1 MVNHEETKKEEI
13 QEELTE
19 LKREE
24 FKEEEKIS
32 EEVIEKKDEEKVKEK
47 KALDYEKANLFD
59 RFVAFLI
66 DIILTFLIIFLSP
79 LLFGRL
85 LGDIGWPLIVSSYIL
100 LRDGFDFLGNRSI
113 GKIVTKLKPIIR
125 ETGAN
130 CDLITS
136 AKRNCIFAI
145 GYFLISFDLYL
156 FINIPEFKYTESFF
170 MLLMEWFVFIYAIV
184 EVMFVFIDKKGLRLG
199 DKMAGTQVIKEK

>member
-1 MVNHEETKKEEI
+1 MVNNEETKKEEI
-13 QEELTE
+13 QEEPTE

-85 LGDIGWPLIVSSYIL
+85 LIDIGWPLIVSSYIL
-100 LRDGFDFLGNRSI
+100 LRDGFDFLGNRGI

-156 FINIPEFKYTESFF
+156 FINIPEFKYIEYFF
-170 MLLMEWFVFIYAIV
+170 MILIEWFVFIYAIV

>member
-1 MVNHEETKKEEI
+1 MVNNEETKKEEI
-13 QEELTE
+13 QEEPTE

-85 LGDIGWPLIVSSYIL
+85 LIDIGWPLMVSSYIL
-100 LRDGFDFLGNRSI
+100 LRDGFDFLGNRGI

-156 FINIPEFKYTESFF
+156 FINIPEFKYIEYFF
-170 MLLMEWFVFIYAIV
+170 MILIEWFVFIYAIV